1 MLATVDHTGKNT
13 LERQE
18 DWKRWRFREFC
29 RNLLHSLKITFIL
42 CLLYGGKNV
51 KCVTTVDT
59 MKRVHTSI
67 PILPECWPLW
77 ITLARTL
84 LRGKRMG
91 RDGDSARSTEICF
104 TV

>member
-1 MLATVDHTGKNT
+1 MKGIFSVDEPVTKSANS
-13 LERQE
+13 
-18 DWKRWRFREFC
+18 
-29 RNLLHSLKITFIL
+29 HSENDTQR
-42 CLLYGGKNV
+42 KNV
-51 KCVTTVDT
+51 KCVTKVDT

-91 RDGDSARSTEICF
+91 RDGDSARSTEIYF